1 MFLLIYQDMKNNVF
15 SAVCGLLPVVACLA
29 VAVVLFGGYG
39 LILSAVAVAGCLASD
54 PDGAK
59 E

>member
-1 MFLLIYQDMKNNVF
+1 MKNNVF
-15 SAVCGLLPVVACLA
+15 AAVCGLLPVVACLA

-54 PDGAK
+54 PDGAN